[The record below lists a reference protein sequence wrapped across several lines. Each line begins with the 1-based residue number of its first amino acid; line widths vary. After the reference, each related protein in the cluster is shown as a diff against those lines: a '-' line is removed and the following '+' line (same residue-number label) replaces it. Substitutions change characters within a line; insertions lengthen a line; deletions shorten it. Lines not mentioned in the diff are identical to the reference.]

1 MEYVTVQ
8 GEEVP
13 ALGLGTWRLTGQ
25 DCREAVGTAL
35 ELGYRH
41 IDTAQA
47 YGNERQVGEA
57 IAASDVDR
65 EDVFITTKLDG
76 GARAYDD
83 VLRAT
88 EESLAKLGTAYV
100 DLLLIHWPNGR
111 FPGSSI
117 PIPGGRVSHAETL
130 DAMNTLVDRGT
141 VRHVGVSNFDVDLL
155 EEARSLSEAPILTD
169 QVQFHPYWDQS
180 ALLDYCAIHDVMLTA
195 YSPLGHGGVLDDPVL
210 AEVGRRYDKTPA
222 QVALRWVLQHEGV
235 ATIPK
240 ATSREHLEQ
249 NLEVFDFRLTDDE
262 MDRVAQPSKL
272 RTLSGFVRS
281 RLSG

>member
-1 MEYVTVQ
+1 MEHVSVQ

-13 ALGLGTWRLTGQ
+13 AVGLGTWRLTGEN
-25 DCREAVGTAL
+25 CREAVETAL
-35 ELGYRH
+35 KLGYRH

-57 IAASDVDR
+57 LAASDVDR
-65 EDVFITTKLDG
+65 EEVFLATKLDG
-76 GARAYDD
+76 GARGYDN
-83 VLRAT
+83 VIRGT
-88 EESLAKLGTAYV
+88 EESLAKLGTEYL

-111 FPGSSI
+111 FPGSRI
-117 PIPGGRVSHAETL
+117 PMPGSSVPHGETL
-130 DAMNTLVDRGT
+130 DAMNELVDRGKL
-141 VRHVGVSNFDVDLL
+141 RHIGVSNFDVGLL
-155 EEARSLSEAPILTD
+155 DEARSLSDAPILTN

-195 YSPLGHGGVLDDPVL
+195 YSPLAHGGVLNDPVL
-210 AEVGRRYDKTPA
+210 ADVGRRYGKTPA
-222 QVALRWVLQHEGV
+222 QVAIRWVIQHENV
-235 ATIPK
+235 CTVPK
-240 ATSREHLEQ
+240 ATSSEHLEQ
-249 NLEVFDFRLTDDE
+249 NVDVFDFELTGAE